1 MNKLCFLAIQKN
13 SLFKQAVSS
22 LIGKA
27 TNGIELYESEADNV
41 EGLIKEISDMAPHVL
56 LLEES
61 SPLLN
66 ESVLAGLLM
75 ISPCVS
81 VIVVSEETSF
91 MHVVHRETIQL
102 SSSIDLIEA
111 INPNLKLPATLG

>member
-1 MNKLCFLAIQKN
+1 
-13 SLFKQAVSS
+13 
-22 LIGKA
+22 
-27 TNGIELYESEADNV
+27 
-41 EGLIKEISDMAPHVL
+41 VL
-56 LLEES
+56 VLEES
-61 SPLLN
+61 SLLLN

-91 MHVVHRETIQL
+91 MHVVHRETIQI

-111 INPNLKLPATLG
+111 INPNLKLPATL

>member
-56 LLEES
+56 VLEES
-61 SPLLN
+61 SLLLN

-111 INPNLKLPATLG
+111 INPNLKLLATPG

>member
-13 SLFKQAVSS
+13 SLFKQAISS
-22 LIGKA
+22 LVGKA
-27 TNGIELYESEADNV
+27 TNGIELYESVANNV
-41 EGLIKEISDMAPHVL
+41 EDLIKEISDMAPNVL
-56 LLEES
+56 LLEQS

>member
-41 EGLIKEISDMAPHVL
+41 EGLIKEILDMAPHVL
-56 LLEES
+56 VLEES

-75 ISPCVS
+75 ISPYVS

-111 INPNLKLPATLG
+111 INPNLKLLATPG